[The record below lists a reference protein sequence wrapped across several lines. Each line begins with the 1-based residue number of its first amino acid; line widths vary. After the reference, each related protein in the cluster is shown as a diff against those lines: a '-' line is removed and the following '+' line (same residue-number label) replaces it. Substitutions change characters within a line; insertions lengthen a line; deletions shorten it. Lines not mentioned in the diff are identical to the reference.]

1 VSADL
6 EGKVL
11 SAVLKDKQI
20 HILLQS
26 NPDSLF
32 KTHKDVW
39 EFVRNYQEQN
49 SVVPSINLVVE
60 KFRDFDPQGEIG
72 STKHHLEELRVSH
85 LQNSLSSILMDTAN
99 KLKTNEPVDA
109 LNSIIS
115 KTSDLKRITAE
126 IRDIDAV
133 DVEDA
138 IAHFDRIKELHEKG
152 IHGIQT
158 GLAGFD
164 NYLPA
169 GITPGQFGILLAYP
183 AIETL
188 LEIGVKHI

>member
-1 VSADL
+1 MSADL

-152 IHGIQT
+152 IHG
-158 GLAGFD
+158 FHK
-164 NYLPA
+164 
-169 GITPGQFGILLAYP
+169 
-183 AIETL
+183 EM
-188 LEIGVKHI
+188 